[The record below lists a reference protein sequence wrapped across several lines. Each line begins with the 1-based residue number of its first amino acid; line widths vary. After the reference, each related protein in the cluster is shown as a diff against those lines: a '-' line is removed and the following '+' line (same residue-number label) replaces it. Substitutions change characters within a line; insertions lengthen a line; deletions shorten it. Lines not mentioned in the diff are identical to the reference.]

1 MTAHTP
7 RNIIPNRRRGEN
19 FELRHGGQNTP
30 FIITI
35 GRYPNGDVG
44 EIFISGSKSGTA
56 FEAVARDGAIL
67 LSLCLQFGVSLAT
80 IKHAITREGDG
91 SPSTIVG
98 AVVDKLY
105 ETENLVD
112 GSSTDNGSSGG

>member
-1 MTAHTP
+1 MSSTTRSTLPA
-7 RNIIPNRRRGEN
+7 RRRGEN
-19 FELRHGGQNTP
+19 FEIRHGGQNTP
-30 FIITI
+30 FVITV

-44 EIFISGSKSGTA
+44 EVFIAGSKSGTA

-67 LSLCLQFGVSLAT
+67 LSLCLQHGVTLAT
-80 IKHAITREGDG
+80 IKHAITREGDN

-105 ETENLVD
+105 ETENLTD
-112 GSSTDNGSSGG
+112 GS